1 MNCRIC
7 KKEFLGPDDVVRIEA
22 CKFLDP
28 SEDSFEFSTR
38 YDIMEANCVIHLQC
52 FMGLL
57 DEREGLEKVGK
68 TTVDRGVK
76 STTYGT
82 ETGGEVTY
90 VSRTNSESVQRT
102 QALGFFT

>member
-7 KKEFLGPDDVVRIEA
+7 KKEFLGPDDVVRVEA

-38 YDIMEANCVIHLQC
+38 YDIMEATCVIHLQC

-57 DEREGLEKVGK
+57 DGNQKEIDDSSAPELEV
-68 TTVDRGVK
+68 
-76 STTYGT
+76 
-82 ETGGEVTY
+82 
-90 VSRTNSESVQRT
+90 SESVQRT
-102 QALGFFT
+102 QALGFFI